1 MEAYAPLFK
10 IFGFSILAGIVISY
24 LKSFKKK
31 PSNWNIEIIT
41 NFLGALFIFS
51 GFVKAIDPL
60 GTAYKM
66 KDYFDAFS
74 QFTGVSLD
82 WLANMSTFLAVTM
95 IVLEIVLGVMLIIG
109 FKKKLTLG
117 LSAAIMIFFTLL
129 TGFTYLTGFIN
140 PDYYDILTRQELK
153 AAGESVPVF
162 VEYDKLQMKVT
173 DCGCFG
179 DFLKL
184 EPKISFFK
192 DIFLMLVLGIL
203 FFFNKHIQQ
212 FFGDTFSWLKVA
224 GTSVFFLLFSFSNY
238 IWGLPLV
245 DFRPYK
251 IGNDINALRVEI
263 PDKLE
268 YGFVF
273 KNVSSGEEK
282 RVAMADYGAY
292 KADPEWEF
300 TNEQDNIVLEKGVPA
315 TIANFN
321 GFDENGFEVTDDVLH
336 NEDYSFWVLS
346 KSLDKSKMKAWDKL
360 NEVAAYAEENNQEM
374 FAFMTSNFE
383 DSDKFRHDHQASY
396 PFYQADETFI
406 KTVVRSNPG
415 LVLLKNGIVMGK
427 WHHSDIPNKEEMAA
441 YINSLK

>member
-1 MEAYAPLFK
+1 MEAFEPLFK

-31 PSNWNIEIIT
+31 PKNWSIEILT
-41 NFLGALFIFS
+41 NFLGALFVFS

-74 QFTGVSLD
+74 QFSGINFD
-82 WLANMSTFLAVTM
+82 WLANISTFLAVTM

-117 LSAAIMIFFTLL
+117 LSAAIMIFFTIL
-129 TGFTYLTGFIN
+129 TGFTYMTGFIN
-140 PDYYDILTRQELK
+140 PDYYDIVTRQELQ
-153 AAGESVPVF
+153 AAGENIPVF

-192 DIFLMLVLGIL
+192 DIFLMVVLGIL
-203 FFFNKHIQQ
+203 FFFSGHIQQ
-212 FFGDTFSWLKVA
+212 FFGDRFSWIKTI
-224 GTSVFFLLFSFSNY
+224 GTAVFFLFFSFSNY

-263 PDKLE
+263 PDKLD

-273 KNVSSGEEK
+273 KNTSSGEKK
-282 RVAMADYGAY
+282 RVAMAEYGAY
-292 KADPEWEF
+292 KEDPAWEF

-315 TIANFN
+315 TISNFN
-321 GFDENGFEVTDDVLH
+321 CFDADGFEITDDVLN
-336 NEDYSFWVLS
+336 NENFSFWVLT
-346 KSLDKSKMKAWDKL
+346 KSLDKSNMKTWKKL
-360 NEVAAYAEENNQEM
+360 NELGAYADEQGLEM

-383 DSDKFRHDHQASY
+383 DAEVFRHENQIPF

-406 KTVVRSNPG
+406 KTVIRSNPG
-415 LVLLKNGIVMGK
+415 LVLLRNGIVMGK
-427 WHHSDIPNKEEMAA
+427 WHHSDIPSKEEMAA
-441 YINSLK
+441 YMNSIK